1 MINISQ
7 LCDIYFCHVVNEL
20 IIRLTNITVKSD
32 YMEDYLSVY
41 KENILTVILKKNMNL
56 QLMFLFRQVQDLWT
70 LKLYNEAKPFD
81 TKMFR

>member
-41 KENILTVILKKNMNL
+41 KENILTVILKKNMTL
-56 QLMFLFRQVQDLWT
+56 QLMFLFRQVQDL
-70 LKLYNEAKPFD
+70 
-81 TKMFR
+81 

>member
-56 QLMFLFRQVQDLWT
+56 QLMFLFRQVQDL
-70 LKLYNEAKPFD
+70 
-81 TKMFR
+81 